1 MEQNVNR
8 MICLVLFGVF
18 SLTFYLK
25 YVNTVQTNLIFRVSY
40 NSIAAALSSGKSKP
54 ENPLH
59 ERGIVASFNT
69 GITNSSAKTMNS
81 SFGTTVL
88 SLLSRTPTVKEQTL
102 LVPLRHSAIRSKTT
116 ENDLIMELIP
126 GAGLAN
132 RLFMYAS
139 ALGIALTNNRN
150 LKIYPVIE
158 EMKVNLNISKRW
170 VSHFNRFEYRRLEY
184 GRCCLYYQE
193 SENLEN
199 KKIHLYGFL
208 VSWKYFHKYRDII
221 LREFAFSS
229 PIKDETN
236 KFLSNIRTS
245 KTNLTLIGVH
255 VRRGDFIT
263 HEGLGYT
270 VATES
275 YIARAV
281 NYYQQRFNCLFVIA
295 TNDRTWAE
303 LVFANLTNT
312 QYVFTGTSSPYAD
325 ISIVSSCNHVI
336 TTTGTFS
343 WWIGYLSKGI
353 VLYYKKFPREGSW
366 LQKTQFGNMDD
377 YFLPEWI
384 GLT

>member
-8 MICLVLFGVF
+8 MIGLVLFGVF
-18 SLTFYLK
+18 SLTFYLI
-25 YVNTVQTNLIFRVSY
+25 YVNTAQANLIFKVSL
-40 NSIAAALSSGKSKP
+40 NSIAVALSSGKSKR
-54 ENPLH
+54 ENSLH
-59 ERGIVASFNT
+59 ERRIAASLNT
-69 GITNSSAKTMNS
+69 AVTNSSARTMKL
-81 SFGTTVL
+81 SFE
-88 SLLSRTPTVKEQTL
+88 RTPTVKDQTL
-102 LVPLRHSAIRSKTT
+102 LKPLQHSTIHSKMI
-116 ENDLIMELIP
+116 ENDLIMELMP

-158 EMKVNLNISKRW
+158 EMKVNLNISKTW
-170 VSHFNRFEYRRLEY
+170 VTHFNRFEYRRLEY

-236 KFLSNIRTS
+236 RFLSNIRVS
-245 KTNLTLIGVH
+245 KVNLTLIGVH
-255 VRRGDFIT
+255 VRRGDFIK

-281 NYYQQRFNCLFVIA
+281 NYYQKRFNCLFVIA

-312 QYVFTGTSSPYAD
+312 QYVFTGMSSPYTD
-325 ISIVSSCNHVI
+325 ISIVSSCDHVI

-353 VLYYKKFPREGSW
+353 VLYYKQFPREGSW
-366 LQKTQFGNMDD
+366 LRKTQFGNMDD

>member
-8 MICLVLFGVF
+8 MIGLVLFGVF
-18 SLTFYLK
+18 SLTFYLI
-25 YVNTVQTNLIFRVSY
+25 YVNTAQAKLIFKVSL
-40 NSIAAALSSGKSKP
+40 NTIAVALSSGKSKP

-59 ERGIVASFNT
+59 ERRIAASLNT
-69 GITNSSAKTMNS
+69 AVTNSSARTMKS
-81 SFGTTVL
+81 SFE
-88 SLLSRTPTVKEQTL
+88 RTPTVKDQTL
-102 LVPLRHSAIRSKTT
+102 LKPLQHSTIHSKMI
-116 ENDLIMELIP
+116 ENDLIMELMP

-158 EMKVNLNISKRW
+158 EMKVNLNISKTW
-170 VSHFNRFEYRRLEY
+170 VTHFNRFEYRRLEY

-199 KKIHLYGFL
+199 KKIHLFGFL

-236 KFLSNIRTS
+236 RFLSNIRVS
-245 KTNLTLIGVH
+245 KVNLTLIGVH

-312 QYVFTGTSSPYAD
+312 QYVFTGMSSPYTD
-325 ISIVSSCNHVI
+325 ISIVSSCDHVI

-353 VLYYKKFPREGSW
+353 VLYYKQFPREGSW
-366 LQKTQFGNMDD
+366 LRKTQFGNMDD

-384 GLT
+384 GLM

>member
-8 MICLVLFGVF
+8 MICLVLFGIF
-18 SLTFYLK
+18 SLTFYSV
-25 YVNTVQTNLIFRVSY
+25 YVNTAQTNLIFRVSY
-40 NSIAAALSSGKSKP
+40 NSINAALSPRKSKP

-69 GITNSSAKTMNS
+69 GTTNSSAKTMNS
-81 SFGTTVL
+81 SFGTKVP
-88 SLLSRTPTVKEQTL
+88 SLLSRTPTVKEQ
-102 LVPLRHSAIRSKTT
+102 KTT
-116 ENDLIMELIP
+116 ENDLIMELMP
-126 GAGLAN
+126 VAGLGN

-199 KKIHLYGFL
+199 KKIHLYGYL
-208 VSWKYFHKYRDII
+208 ASWKYFHKYRDII

-263 HEGLGYT
+263 HKDLGYT

-295 TNDRTWAE
+295 TNDRTWSE

-312 QYVFTGTSSPYAD
+312 QYVFTGMSSPYAD
-325 ISIVSSCNHVI
+325 ISILSSCDHVI

-377 YFLPEWI
+377 YFFPEWI

>member
-8 MICLVLFGVF
+8 MIGLVLFGVF
-18 SLTFYLK
+18 SLTFYLI
-25 YVNTVQTNLIFRVSY
+25 YVNTAQANLIFKVSL
-40 NSIAAALSSGKSKP
+40 NSIAVALSSGKSKR

-59 ERGIVASFNT
+59 ERRIAASLNT
-69 GITNSSAKTMNS
+69 AVTNSSARTMKL
-81 SFGTTVL
+81 SFE
-88 SLLSRTPTVKEQTL
+88 RTPTVKDQTL
-102 LVPLRHSAIRSKTT
+102 LKPLQHSTIHSKMI
-116 ENDLIMELIP
+116 ENDLIMELMP

-158 EMKVNLNISKRW
+158 EMKVNLNISKTW
-170 VSHFNRFEYRRLEY
+170 VTHFNRFEYRRLEY

-193 SENLEN
+193 SENLED

-236 KFLSNIRTS
+236 RFLSNIRVS
-245 KTNLTLIGVH
+245 KVNLTLIGVH
-255 VRRGDFIT
+255 VRRGDFIK

-281 NYYQQRFNCLFVIA
+281 NYYQKRFNCLFVIA

-312 QYVFTGTSSPYAD
+312 QYVFTGMSSPYTD
-325 ISIVSSCNHVI
+325 ISIVSSCDHVI

-353 VLYYKKFPREGSW
+353 VLYYKQFPREGSW
-366 LQKTQFGNMDD
+366 LRKTQFGNMDD

>member
-8 MICLVLFGVF
+8 MIGLVLFGVF
-18 SLTFYLK
+18 SLTFYLI
-25 YVNTVQTNLIFRVSY
+25 YVNTAQANLIFKVSL
-40 NSIAAALSSGKSKP
+40 NSIAVALSSGKSKR

-59 ERGIVASFNT
+59 ERRIAASLNT
-69 GITNSSAKTMNS
+69 AVTNSSARTMKL
-81 SFGTTVL
+81 SFE
-88 SLLSRTPTVKEQTL
+88 RTPTVKDQTL
-102 LVPLRHSAIRSKTT
+102 LKPLQHSTIHSKTI
-116 ENDLIMELIP
+116 ENDLIMELMP

-158 EMKVNLNISKRW
+158 EMKVNLNISKTW
-170 VSHFNRFEYRRLEY
+170 VTHFNRFEYRRLEY

-236 KFLSNIRTS
+236 RFLSNIRVS
-245 KTNLTLIGVH
+245 KVNLTLIGVH
-255 VRRGDFIT
+255 VRRGDFIK

-281 NYYQQRFNCLFVIA
+281 NYYQKRFNCLFVIA

-312 QYVFTGTSSPYAD
+312 QYVFTGMSSPYTD
-325 ISIVSSCNHVI
+325 ISIVSSCDHVI

-353 VLYYKKFPREGSW
+353 VLYYKQFPREGSW
-366 LQKTQFGNMDD
+366 LRKTQFGDMDD